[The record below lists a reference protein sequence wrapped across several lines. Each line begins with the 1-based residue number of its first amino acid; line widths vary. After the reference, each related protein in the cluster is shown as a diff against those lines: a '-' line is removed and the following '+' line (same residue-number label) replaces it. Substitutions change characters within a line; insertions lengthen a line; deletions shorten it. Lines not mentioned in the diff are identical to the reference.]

1 MDNLMIFRN
10 GNTILPI
17 KEVNGEIYF
26 DAEQAAIGL
35 GITQVK
41 NSKVY
46 VQWKRVNNYLNGV
59 SAHVRKEGSSP
70 LVEKGDYISEPDFYT
85 LAIKANNPVAEKF
98 QYWVTHD
105 ILPSI
110 RKTGSYQ
117 APAQKPMSQIELLE
131 VQLGIIKK
139 QEERLED
146 VEADVHELKENQ
158 KLEPGEYNYIG
169 RLANRKVKEYIDVH
183 HLTLS
188 QEQRAKLYKDINS
201 GIAEV
206 AGVRT
211 RTQLRAK
218 DFNLVC
224 DYIND
229 WVPSVASLTLIK
241 QMQSVSN

>member
-1 MDNLMIFRN
+1 MDNLMMFRN
-10 GNTILPI
+10 ENVVLPI
-17 KEVNGEIYF
+17 KEVNGEFLF
-26 DAEQAAIGL
+26 DVERSAIGL
-35 GITQVK
+35 GICLEK
-41 NSKVY
+41 NGIKY
-46 VQWKRVNNYLNGV
+46 VRWERIRKYLN
-59 SAHVRKEGSSP
+59 SP

-105 ILPSI
+105 VLPSI

-117 APAQKPMSQIELLE
+117 APAEKPMSQIEMLE
-131 VQLGIIKK
+131 AQLGIIKR

-169 RLANRKVKEYIDVH
+169 RLTNRKVKEYIDVH

-241 QMQSVSN
+241 QMQAAGGSE

>member
-1 MDNLMIFRN
+1 MDNLMMFRSEN
-10 GNTILPI
+10 VVLPI

-26 DAEQAAIGL
+26 DAEQVAIGL
-35 GITQVK
+35 GICEVAK
-41 NSKVY
+41 SGNLVAKWV
-46 VQWKRVNNYLNGV
+46 RVNKYLGIDTSV
-59 SAHVRKEGSSP
+59 D
-70 LVEKGDYISEPDFYT
+70 EKIKRGDFISESDFYT
-85 LAIKANNPVAEKF
+85 LAIKANNDTAQKF

-105 ILPSI
+105 VLPSI

-146 VEADVHELKENQ
+146 VEADAHELKENQ

-169 RLANRKVKEYIDVH
+169 RLTNRKVKEYIDVH

-241 QMQSVSN
+241 QMQAAGGNE

>member
-1 MDNLMIFRN
+1 MDNLMMFRN

-17 KEVNGEIYF
+17 KEVDGEVYF
-26 DAEQAAIGL
+26 SAEYAAIGL
-35 GITQVK
+35 GLCEIK
-41 NSKVY
+41 NGKEY
-46 VQWKRVNNYLNGV
+46 VIWKRVKKYLSTEV
-59 SAHVRKEGSSP
+59 S
-70 LVEKGDYISEPDFYT
+70 KGDYISEPDFYT

-105 ILPSI
+105 VLPSI

-117 APAQKPMSQIELLE
+117 ALAQKPMSQIELLE

-188 QEQRAKLYKDINS
+188 QEQRAKLYRDINS

-229 WVPSVASLTLIK
+229 WVPSTASLTLIK